1 MNTLR
6 LVVVG
11 LVGSLLVFSGCGS
24 IDVGQGTNPDRVLN
38 GVVNVGA
45 PLPAGAEITVR
56 LIAPPASNEPPRPA
70 GAELPVVA
78 RPTLQN
84 LERVVAE
91 QTQTLTAG
99 TSDPVPFRLSYYA
112 DDAALRRGLSLEA
125 RVSVGGHLRYRTIN
139 AHVVTLNSSF
149 NRQELALQPVQ

>member
-1 MNTLR
+1 MNTSH

-11 LVGSLLVFSGCGS
+11 LLGSVLALSGCGS
-24 IDVGQGTNPDRVLN
+24 LDVGQATNPDRVLN

-56 LIAPPASNEPPRPA
+56 LVAPPATVEAPRPA

-84 LERVVAE
+84 LERVLAE

-112 DDAALRRGLSLEA
+112 EDAVLRRGLSLEA
-125 RVSVGGHLRYRTIN
+125 RVAVGGHLRFRTIN